1 MSRPFYFFLI
11 LLCFNLVYAQTY
23 NIIDFGAKPDGSFVN
38 TDPINNAINQCSL
51 LGGGTVIIP
60 KGKFITGTIYL
71 KSNVNLNLERGSVL
85 IGSEDINNY
94 DIMPEGYY
102 YSGKNYMGILFAN
115 DVINVSIT
123 GKGVIDGRGTFFMKK
138 NTRFIPSKEERKYTR
153 QKGKYQDTLDLE
165 DGPLKFFE
173 RPGHIITI
181 SNADNIIIQD
191 IHFLDA
197 PKWTI
202 RIGGSDNVKIS
213 EITINNNLLIPN
225 SDGIHI
231 TSSSNVN
238 VSNSNVIAGD
248 DALIVTGFISGLEE
262 YTYGNYSK
270 EAKNI
275 IFSNCFVTSK
285 SSGIRVGYGE
295 KPIRNVLFNNI
306 IINDS
311 NRGIGLFSRDNSNI
325 SDVTFTNIIMETRLH
340 SDGWWGKSE
349 PIHISAIPSSKNG
362 NSGIINNIIFNN
374 IKANS
379 ESGIVI
385 YGEGNNVIK
394 RIKMTGISVKI
405 NSGVYSR
412 KYGGNFDLRPSF
424 SVKKG
429 LFKRDIAA
437 FYASGVKDLEL
448 DDILLEWKN
457 PTSSFFTNG
466 LEVESFENLIVRNFN
481 ISAAYDH
488 EKLFDIKLS
497 KGENYKL
504 INDLSFNKKTKIFYP
519 KND

>member
-1 MSRPFYFFLI
+1 M
-11 LLCFNLVYAQTY
+11 
-23 NIIDFGAKPDGSFVN
+23 
-38 TDPINNAINQCSL
+38 
-51 LGGGTVIIP
+51 
-60 KGKFITGTIYL
+60 
-71 KSNVNLNLERGSVL
+71 
-85 IGSEDINNY
+85 
-94 DIMPEGYY
+94 
-102 YSGKNYMGILFAN
+102 
-115 DVINVSIT
+115 
-123 GKGVIDGRGTFFMKK
+123 
-138 NTRFIPSKEERKYTR
+138 
-153 QKGKYQDTLDLE
+153 
-165 DGPLKFFE
+165 
-173 RPGHIITI
+173 
-181 SNADNIIIQD
+181 
-191 IHFLDA
+191 
-197 PKWTI
+197 
-202 RIGGSDNVKIS
+202 
-213 EITINNNLLIPN
+213 
-225 SDGIHI
+225 
-231 TSSSNVN
+231 
-238 VSNSNVIAGD
+238 
-248 DALIVTGFISGLEE
+248 
-262 YTYGNYSK
+262 
-270 EAKNI
+270 
-275 IFSNCFVTSK
+275 
-285 SSGIRVGYGE
+285 
-295 KPIRNVLFNNI
+295 LFNNI

-362 NSGIINNIIFNN
+362 NSGIINNITFNN

-437 FYASGVKDLEL
+437 FYASGVKGLEL

-488 EKLFDIKLS
+488 ENLFDIKLS